1 MKKLTLIPCIGLV
14 FLLGCDSPAPNQ
26 TMPSPFSAAEN
37 SSSNVEDL
45 PLIDRAE
52 YVNWSQFPQGTV
64 VKLVRETKSE
74 SDKVVVITT
83 AKLASKSDKKVV
95 VETQIT
101 VDRGGEPLVNP
112 VIDMEFLA
120 RVRLPP
126 NMEAAKFALP
136 SQDAKEEGKE
146 TVEFKGMKYDAT
158 IYTWDAASEV
168 GKTKNKMWMCN
179 EIPGR
184 VLRHE
189 MSCSTFSTSE
199 NITEIEI
206 PNS

>member
-1 MKKLTLIPCIGLV
+1 MKTLNLIPFFGLL
-14 FLLGCDSPAPNQ
+14 FLFGCDSPAPNQ
-26 TMPSPFSAAEN
+26 TKPSPFAAAEN
-37 SSSNVEDL
+37 SSTNVEDL
-45 PLIDRAE
+45 PLVDRAE
-52 YVNWSQFPQGTV
+52 YVNWNQFPQGTV

-74 SDKVVVITT
+74 SDKVIVITT

-112 VIDMEFLA
+112 IIEMEFPA
-120 RVRLPP
+120 SFRLPP

-136 SQDAKEEGKE
+136 SQDAKEVGKE
-146 TVEFKGMKYDAT
+146 TVEFKGKQYDAT
-158 IYTWDAASEV
+158 VYTWDAASEA